1 MELPRESFPPTHSA
15 DRLDLVRSLREA
27 AAHAQHGPDHVH
39 RERGKATFAITR
51 RTQRGVTVSENENL
65 PTFASLVAYS
75 TGLILGRFLVDIV
88 VHRMA
93 AHPRKGNRMST
104 ANADVLEL
112 LNDLPEDCTPAQAE
126 HIRRVRSK
134 IQRGDDDYE
143 SGRILTHAQFRARM
157 SPWLAG

>member
-1 MELPRESFPPTHSA
+1 
-15 DRLDLVRSLREA
+15 
-27 AAHAQHGPDHVH
+27 
-39 RERGKATFAITR
+39 
-51 RTQRGVTVSENENL
+51 VSEKENS

-75 TGLILGRFLVDIV
+75 TGLILGLFLVDIV
-88 VHRMA
+88 ADRIG

-104 ANADVLEL
+104 ADADVLEL

-143 SGRILTHAQFRARM
+143 SGRILTHEQFRARM

>member
-1 MELPRESFPPTHSA
+1 
-15 DRLDLVRSLREA
+15 VA
-27 AAHAQHGPDHVH
+27 A
-39 RERGKATFAITR
+39 
-51 RTQRGVTVSENENL
+51 VSGDDGL

-75 TGLILGRFLVDIV
+75 TGLLLGLFLVDIV
-88 VHRMA
+88 ADRIA

-104 ANADVLEL
+104 ANADVLEP

-126 HIRRVRSK
+126 HVRRVRSK